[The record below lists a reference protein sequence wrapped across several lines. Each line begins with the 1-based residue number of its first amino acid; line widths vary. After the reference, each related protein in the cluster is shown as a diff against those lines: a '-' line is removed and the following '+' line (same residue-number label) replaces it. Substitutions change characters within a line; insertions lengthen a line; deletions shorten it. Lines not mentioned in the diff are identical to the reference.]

1 MRGQAGRHATLWAL
15 AAGVLALAGPS
26 ARSQSGESLPVR
38 KLRLQVA
45 GSLNE
50 ALEHARSYQPVAW
63 TDPSGGSTGAIT
75 VYSPILQGERPCRN
89 FKYVVRAGSEEI
101 TDSGLRCRQRGG
113 LWLDAGVPDL
123 VAVRAL
129 APIPL
134 APVPLAPVPP
144 VPPPDPLLA
153 QLQANLMRLAYDAG
167 PADGVM
173 RPGFAEALRVFEAD
187 EGAVPGADPVRRDL
201 ALSAAAVARAQVAGS
216 CAPLADVQAA
226 TLVCGRRR

>member
-1 MRGQAGRHATLWAL
+1 MRRRATLWAL
-15 AAGVLALAGPS
+15 GAGMLALAAGPP
-26 ARSQSGESLPVR
+26 ARSQAGESLPVR

-50 ALEHARSYQPVAW
+50 ALEHARSYQPIAW

-134 APVPLAPVPP
+134 APTPSI
-144 VPPPDPLLA
+144 PPDPLLA
-153 QLQANLMRLAYDAG
+153 QLQANLVRLAYDAG
-167 PADGVM
+167 PADGTM
-173 RPGFAEALRVFEAD
+173 RPGFADALRAFEAD
-187 EGAVPGADPVRRDL
+187 EGVAPSADPVRRDL
-201 ALSAAAVARAQVAGS
+201 ALSAAAVARARVAGS
-216 CAPLADVQAA
+216 CQRITDIQAA